1 MRTKNYI
8 RLEQTLG
15 AYRAACDAHH
25 AYPKI
30 VDYADAVIRT
40 QDNLLC
46 LPEDLLWEE
55 CPEDIRPERSPNDL
69 PD

>member
-25 AYPKI
+25 AYPKS

-40 QDNLLC
+40 
-46 LPEDLLWEE
+46 
-55 CPEDIRPERSPNDL
+55 
-69 PD
+69 

>member
-8 RLEQTLG
+8 RLEQMLG
-15 AYRAACDAHH
+15 AACDAHH
-25 AYPKI
+25 ACPKS

-40 QDNLLC
+40 QDNLPC
-46 LPEDLLWEE
+46 LLEDLLWEE
-55 CPEDIRPERSPNDL
+55 CPEDIRPERNPNDL